1 MFCKNRRN
9 LTVIIDVTMYLA
21 KQGLAFRGK
30 FEFID
35 VTDSS
40 NTEKNSKNAGNFLEL
55 VKFISKYSLEFRQHV
70 AKVCFQNEL
79 LYDI

>member
-1 MFCKNRRN
+1 MDRKKVEHSINSIEIASVSEEEKAKNRRN

-35 VTDSS
+35 VTNPS
-40 NTEKNSKNAGNFLEL
+40 NTEKTAKMLAIFL
-55 VKFISKYSLEFRQHV
+55 
-70 AKVCFQNEL
+70 N
-79 LYDI
+79 